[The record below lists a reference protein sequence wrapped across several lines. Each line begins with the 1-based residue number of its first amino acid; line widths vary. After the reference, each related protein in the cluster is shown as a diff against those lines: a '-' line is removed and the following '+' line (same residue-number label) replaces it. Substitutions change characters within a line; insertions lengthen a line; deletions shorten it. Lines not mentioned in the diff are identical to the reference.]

1 MVVKNWMKKNPITV
15 EPEMG
20 VKSAFSILKKHGI
33 RQLPVVKE
41 GIIVGIVT
49 DRDFRKPE
57 PHGSSAPW
65 DKIYRLQDGFTVGD
79 IMKMDVITV
88 TENTPIEEA
97 ASLLLR
103 HKING
108 LPVISEDGRLSG
120 IITTSDILGAFVTLH
135 KHSQK
140 TG

>member
-1 MVVKNWMKKNPITV
+1 MVVKNWMKRNPITV

-20 VKSAFSILKKHGI
+20 VKSAFALLKKHGI

-57 PHGSSAPW
+57 PHGDPAPW

-79 IMKMDVITV
+79 IMRMDVITV

-108 LPVISEDGRLSG
+108 LPVISDDGRLSG

-135 KHSQK
+135 KHEYK